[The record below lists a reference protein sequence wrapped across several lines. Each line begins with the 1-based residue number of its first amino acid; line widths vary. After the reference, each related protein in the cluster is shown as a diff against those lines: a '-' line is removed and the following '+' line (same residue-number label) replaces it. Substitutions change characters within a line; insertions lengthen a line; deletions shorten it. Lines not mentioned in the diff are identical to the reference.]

1 LWYLSSSP
9 RFSQV
14 YYLESVFRNCDKYS
28 SHRFEELGDMI
39 RSARGVEMIF
49 GSPEK
54 DPNGIAREEGWD
66 LDPPCSTPHI
76 EHALRS

>member
-1 LWYLSSSP
+1 
-9 RFSQV
+9 
-14 YYLESVFRNCDKYS
+14 
-28 SHRFEELGDMI
+28 MI

-66 LDPPCSTPHI
+66 LDPLCSTSHI
-76 EHALRS
+76 GHACGLKSYRYVHLCSILCLI